1 MSAGRL
7 VADWR
12 DPAAYDWLDD
22 CGRHAFAW
30 EWLRRQPDF
39 QAAIENEAGGP
50 AARFGLRNRPTFV
63 ADARTAHPIWTTEA
77 DPFLLTASAQPCAPG
92 ESNFDL
98 SRVREDIAMAA
109 SSEGEHWLFGTAAR
123 ALRLDIRSGSLR
135 GGPVALTVHVA
146 RLDVPAIVALARLIA
161 LARDGRWRRS
171 HFPAERRANRWS
183 QILRVHDALLA
194 GASQRD
200 IADALFGTAGIANW
214 RINAAPWRRRSQR
227 LVEAARRAAASK
239 PADWLSGAFP

>member
-12 DPAAYDWLDD
+12 DGSAYEWLDT
-22 CGRHAFAW
+22 CGRPAFAW
-30 EWLRRQPDF
+30 EWLRRRPDY
-39 QAAIENEAGGP
+39 QAATEGKGEATP
-50 AARFGLRNRPTFV
+50 YFGLRNRPPFE
-63 ADARTAHPIWTTEA
+63 ADAREACPIWTATV
-77 DPFLLTASAQPCAPG
+77 DPCLLIATAQTCSTRDC
-92 ESNFDL
+92 NFDL
-98 SRVREDIAMAA
+98 GRVREGWTLIVGAD
-109 SSEGEHWLFGTAAR
+109 GEHWLFGTAAR
-123 ALRLDIRSGSLR
+123 PLRLDIVSGSLC
-135 GGPVALTVHVA
+135 GGPVALTAHVA
-146 RLDVPAIVALARLIA
+146 RLDAAALVALSRLIA

-171 HFPAERRANRWS
+171 HFPAERRARRWS
-183 QILRVHDALLA
+183 QVLRVHDALLT

-227 LVEAARRAAASK
+227 LVEAARRAALSK